1 MDDIIRRCHEIL
13 HLPETATRQ
22 EIRDACNKIVHSSHL
37 QKEEWGKTKEI
48 DWACE
53 TLMRSFPET
62 EENDQQDT
70 FSTLLQAPHIIDV
83 SLIERLKDLV
93 FAVEEKT
100 DPLFFGG
107 RVILFFGVFI
117 WGWVFI
123 LKPVAS
129 NYAGESFLH
138 LINLPFH
145 EAGHILF
152 SFFGRF
158 LHVLGGSLLQV
169 IIPAVC
175 LVAFLMRREP
185 FSASIGLWW
194 VGQSFI
200 DMAPYISDA
209 RAGQLMLIGGV
220 TGQEAPDFHDWNVL
234 LGMTGLLNYDG
245 VIAHLA
251 KYFGV
256 VLILLALLWGGCSL
270 WGQYKNIRGR

>member
-13 HLPETATRQ
+13 HLSETATR
-22 EIRDACNKIVHSSHL
+22 EEVREAYNKIVHSSHPR
-37 QKEEWGKTKEI
+37 KEDWEKTKEI
-48 DWACE
+48 DWAYE
-53 TLMRSFPET
+53 TLMRSYPPPALRET
-62 EENDQQDT
+62 
-70 FSTLLQAPHIIDV
+70 SHVIDN
-83 SLIERLKDLV
+83 SLIARLKVLA
-93 FAVEEKT
+93 FSVEEKT
-100 DPLFFGG
+100 NPLYFCG
-107 RVILFFGVFI
+107 RVILFLGIFI
-117 WGWVFI
+117 WGWIFI
-123 LKPVAS
+123 FKPIAS

-158 LHVLGGSLLQV
+158 LHILGGSLLQV

-194 VGQSFI
+194 MGQSII
-200 DMAPYISDA
+200 DMAPYINDA

-220 TGQEAPDFHDWNVL
+220 AGQEAPDFHDWNVL

-251 KYFGV
+251 KYTGV
-256 VLILLALLWGGCSL
+256 VLILLALLWGSYSL
-270 WGQYKNIRGR
+270 LVQYKNLRSQ

>member
-13 HLPETATRQ
+13 HLPETATR
-22 EIRDACNKIVHSSHL
+22 EEVREAYSKIIHSGDL
-37 QKEEWGKTKEI
+37 RKEEWEKTKEI
-48 DWACE
+48 DWAYE

-62 EENDQQDT
+62 EEDNRQDISPVLRET
-70 FSTLLQAPHIIDV
+70 PYVIDD
-83 SLIERLKDLV
+83 SLIARLKDLI

-100 DPLFFGG
+100 NPLYFGG
-107 RVILFFGVFI
+107 RVILFLGAFI

-123 LKPVAS
+123 FKPIAS

-152 SFFGRF
+152 SSFGRF

-200 DMAPYISDA
+200 DMAPYINDA

-220 TGQEAPDFHDWNVL
+220 TGQEVPDFHDWNVL
-234 LGMTGLLNYDG
+234 LSMTGLLNYDG

-256 VLILLALLWGGCSL
+256 VLILLALLWGGYSL
-270 WGQYKNIRGR
+270 LAQYKNLRSQ

>member
-1 MDDIIRRCHEIL
+1 MRPRFSAL
-13 HLPETATRQ
+13 SQ
-22 EIRDACNKIVHSSHL
+22 IVHSGDL
-37 QKEEWGKTKEI
+37 KKEEWEKTKEV
-48 DWACE
+48 DWAYD
-53 TLMRSFPET
+53 TLMRSFPGIEESNRQAASPISHET
-62 EENDQQDT
+62 SYVNDDS
-70 FSTLLQAPHIIDV
+70 FIA
-83 SLIERLKDLV
+83 RLKDLI

-100 DPLFFGG
+100 NPLYFGG
-107 RVILFFGVFI
+107 RVILFLGAFL
-117 WGWVFI
+117 WGWIFI
-123 LKPVAS
+123 FKPIAS

-152 SFFGRF
+152 SFFGR
-158 LHVLGGSLLQV
+158 LLQVLGGSLLQV

-194 VGQSFI
+194 MGQSFI
-200 DMAPYISDA
+200 DIAPYINDA

-220 TGQEAPDFHDWNVL
+220 TGQEVPDFHDWNVL
-234 LGMTGLLNYDG
+234 LSMAGLLNYDG

-256 VLILLALLWGGCSL
+256 LLILLALLWGGYSL
-270 WGQYKNIRGR
+270 WTQYKNLSSQ

>member
-13 HLPETATRQ
+13 HLRETATR
-22 EIRDACNKIVHSSHL
+22 EEVRKAYSKIIHSGTL
-37 QKEEWGKTKEI
+37 RKEEWEKTKEI
-48 DWACE
+48 DWAYE

-62 EENDQQDT
+62 EENDRQDASPDLRET
-70 FSTLLQAPHIIDV
+70 PCIIED
-83 SLIERLKDLV
+83 SLVARLKDLI
-93 FAVEEKT
+93 FTVEEKT
-100 DPLFFGG
+100 NPFYFGG
-107 RVILFFGVFI
+107 RVILFLGIFI
-117 WGWVFI
+117 WGWIFI
-123 LKPVAS
+123 FKPIAS

-145 EAGHILF
+145 EAGHIFF

-185 FSASIGLWW
+185 FSSSIGLWW
-194 VGQSFI
+194 MGQSFI
-200 DMAPYISDA
+200 DMAPYINDA

-234 LGMTGLLNYDG
+234 LSMTGLLNYDG

-256 VLILLALLWGGCSL
+256 VLILLALLWGGYSL
-270 WGQYKNIRGR
+270 WIQYKNLRGQ

>member
-13 HLPETATRQ
+13 HLPETATR
-22 EIRDACNKIVHSSHL
+22 EEVREAYSKIIHSGDL
-37 QKEEWGKTKEI
+37 KKEEWEKTKEI
-48 DWACE
+48 DWAYE
-53 TLMRSFPET
+53 TLTRSFPET
-62 EENDQQDT
+62 EENLQQNT
-70 FSTLLQAPHIIDV
+70 SPASQETPYVIDD
-83 SLIERLKDLV
+83 SLIARLKDLI

-100 DPLFFGG
+100 NSLYFYG
-107 RVILFFGVFI
+107 RVILFLGAFI

-123 LKPVAS
+123 FKPIAS

-158 LHVLGGSLLQV
+158 LQVLGGSLLQV
-169 IIPAVC
+169 VIPAIC
-175 LVAFLMRREP
+175 LVAFLIRREP

-200 DMAPYISDA
+200 DMAPYINDA

-234 LGMTGLLNYDG
+234 LSMRGLLNYDG

-251 KYFGV
+251 KYVGV
-256 VLILLALLWGGCSL
+256 LLILLALLWGGYSL
-270 WGQYKNIRGR
+270 WIQYKNLSSQ

>member
-1 MDDIIRRCHEIL
+1 MDDIIQRCHEIL
-13 HLPETATRQ
+13 HLPEKTTRE
-22 EIRDACNKIVHSSHL
+22 EIREAYHTIVHSGHL
-37 QKEEWGKTKEI
+37 QKEDWEKTKEI
-48 DWACE
+48 DWAYE

-62 EENDQQDT
+62 EENDRQDASPALRET
-70 FSTLLQAPHIIDV
+70 PYIIDD
-83 SLIERLKDLV
+83 SLVARLKDLI
-93 FAVEEKT
+93 FAIEEKT
-100 DPLFFGG
+100 NPFYFSG
-107 RVILFFGVFI
+107 RVILFLGIFI
-117 WGWVFI
+117 WGSIFI
-123 LKPVAS
+123 FKPIAS

-145 EAGHILF
+145 EAGHIFF

-200 DMAPYISDA
+200 DMAPYINDA
-209 RAGQLMLIGGV
+209 RAGQLVLIGGV

-234 LGMTGLLNYDG
+234 LGMTGLLNYDR

-251 KYFGV
+251 KYTGV
-256 VLILLALLWGGCSL
+256 VLILLALLWGGYSL
-270 WGQYKNIRGR
+270 LIQYRNIRSS

>member
-1 MDDIIRRCHEIL
+1 MDDIIQRCHEIL
-13 HLPETATRQ
+13 HLSETATR
-22 EIRDACNKIVHSSHL
+22 EEAREAYSKIIHSGDL
-37 QKEEWGKTKEI
+37 RKEEWKKTKEI
-48 DWACE
+48 DWAYE

-62 EENDQQDT
+62 EKDNRQDA
-70 FSTLLQAPHIIDV
+70 SPALQETPYVIDD
-83 SLIERLKDLV
+83 SLITRLKDLA

-100 DPLFFGG
+100 NPFYFGG
-107 RVILFFGVFI
+107 RVIVFLGIFI
-117 WGWVFI
+117 WGLVFI
-123 LKPVAS
+123 FKPIAS

-145 EAGHILF
+145 EAGHIFF
-152 SFFGRF
+152 SPFGRF

-169 IIPAVC
+169 IIPVVC

-200 DMAPYISDA
+200 DMAPYINDA
-209 RAGQLMLIGGV
+209 RAGQLILIGGV

-234 LGMTGLLNYDG
+234 LSMTGLLNYDS

-256 VLILLALLWGGCSL
+256 LLILLALLWGGYSL
-270 WGQYKNIRGR
+270 LAQYKNLRNQ

>member
-13 HLPETATRQ
+13 RLPETATR
-22 EIRDACNKIVHSSHL
+22 EEVRETYRTIIHSADP
-37 QKEEWGKTKEI
+37 KNEGWEKTKEI
-48 DWACE
+48 DWAYE

-62 EENDQQDT
+62 EEGTRQEI
-70 FSTLLQAPHIIDV
+70 SPVLPEASYVIDD
-83 SLIERLKDLV
+83 SLIARLKNLI
-93 FAVEEKT
+93 FAVEEK
-100 DPLFFGG
+100 PNLLYFGG
-107 RVILFFGVFI
+107 RIILFLGIFI

-123 LKPVAS
+123 FKPIAS

-145 EAGHILF
+145 EAGHIFF
-152 SFFGRF
+152 SPFGRF

-169 IIPAVC
+169 IIPVVC
-175 LVAFLMRREP
+175 LIAFLMRREP

-200 DMAPYISDA
+200 DMAPYINDA

-234 LGMTGLLNYDG
+234 LSMTGLLNYDG

-256 VLILLALLWGGCSL
+256 ALILLALLWGGYSL
-270 WGQYKNIRGR
+270 LAQYRNLRSQ

>member
-1 MDDIIRRCHEIL
+1 MDDIIQRCHEIL
-13 HLPETATRQ
+13 HLPETVTREEVRKAYS
-22 EIRDACNKIVHSSHL
+22 EIILSGDLR
-37 QKEEWGKTKEI
+37 KEEWEKIKEI
-48 DWACE
+48 DWAYE

-62 EENDQQDT
+62 DESGRQDISPALRET
-70 FSTLLQAPHIIDV
+70 PCEVDTS
-83 SLIERLKDLV
+83 SLVRLKDLI

-100 DPLFFGG
+100 NPLYFCG
-107 RVILFFGVFI
+107 RVILFIGIFI
-117 WGWVFI
+117 WGWIFI
-123 LKPVAS
+123 FKPIAS

-158 LHVLGGSLLQV
+158 LQVLGGSLLQI
-169 IIPAVC
+169 IIPVIC

-200 DMAPYISDA
+200 DMAPYINDA

-234 LGMTGLLNYDG
+234 LSMTGLLNYDG
-245 VIAHLA
+245 VIAHLT

-256 VLILLALLWGGCSL
+256 VLILLALLWGGYSL
-270 WGQYKNIRGR
+270 WVQYKNLRSQ

>member
-1 MDDIIRRCHEIL
+1 MDDIIQRCHEIL
-13 HLPETATRQ
+13 HLPETANR
-22 EIRDACNKIVHSSHL
+22 EEVREAYNKIIHSGDL
-37 QKEEWGKTKEI
+37 KKEEWEKTKEI
-48 DWACE
+48 DWAYE

-62 EENDQQDT
+62 EENDR
-70 FSTLLQAPHIIDV
+70 QAVSPALRETSYIIDD
-83 SLIERLKDLV
+83 SLIARLKDLI

-100 DPLFFGG
+100 NPLYFGG
-107 RVILFFGVFI
+107 RVILFLGACIWGLVFI
-117 WGWVFI
+117 F
-123 LKPVAS
+123 KPIAG

-158 LHVLGGSLLQV
+158 LQVLGGSLLQV

-200 DMAPYISDA
+200 DMAPYINDA

-220 TGQEAPDFHDWNVL
+220 TGQEVPDFHDWNVL

-256 VLILLALLWGGCSL
+256 LLILLALLWGGCSL
-270 WGQYKNIRGR
+270 LAQYKNLRN

>member
-13 HLPETATRQ
+13 HLPETATR
-22 EIRDACNKIVHSSHL
+22 EEVRKAYSKIIHSGAL
-37 QKEEWGKTKEI
+37 RKEEWEKTKEI
-48 DWACE
+48 DWAYE

-62 EENDQQDT
+62 EENDRQDASPALRET
-70 FSTLLQAPHIIDV
+70 PCIIED
-83 SLIERLKDLV
+83 SLVARLKDLI

-100 DPLFFGG
+100 NPFYFGG
-107 RVILFFGVFI
+107 RVILFLGIFI
-117 WGWVFI
+117 WGWIFI
-123 LKPVAS
+123 FKPITS

-138 LINLPFH
+138 LIN
-145 EAGHILF
+145 
-152 SFFGRF
+152 RF

-175 LVAFLMRREP
+175 LIAFLMRREP
-185 FSASIGLWW
+185 FSSSIGLWW
-194 VGQSFI
+194 MGQSFI
-200 DMAPYISDA
+200 DMAPYINDA

-234 LGMTGLLNYDG
+234 LSMTGLLNYDG

-256 VLILLALLWGGCSL
+256 VLILLALLWGGYSL
-270 WGQYKNIRGR
+270 WIQYKNLRGQ